1 MTMEAVKTLPQNYKQ
16 CGELDVAENKVV
28 LVAVN
33 ALALVLMLL
42 FIWLA
47 LQFFAL
53 VHPGIDAIAALWQVT
68 GATTEIGRRVTLT
81 LVALAVVFG
90 VGVVHELVHG
100 LFFWIFTRERPVFG
114 FKSLYVYAAAPD
126 WYLPLDRYI
135 VVGLMP
141 LLVITV
147 LGLALAVAVPATVAV
162 WVLLFTVTN
171 AGGAAGDM
179 FAIVWLL
186 RQPPN
191 ALAHDR
197 GTAIEVYCPMQ
208 DSDKVIQAE
217 E

>member
-1 MTMEAVKTLPQNYKQ
+1 MEAVKALPPNYKQ
-16 CGELDVAENKVV
+16 CGELDVAENKAV
-28 LVAVN
+28 LIAVN
-33 ALALVLMLL
+33 ALALVLILL

-53 VHPGIDAIAALWQVT
+53 VHPGVDAVAALWQVA
-68 GATTEIGRRVTLT
+68 GTTMGIGSRVILM
-81 LVALAVVFG
+81 LVALAVFFG

-126 WYLPLDRYI
+126 WYLPLGRYI

-141 LLVITV
+141 LVVITV
-147 LGLALAVAVPATVAV
+147 LGLVFAAVVPATVGV

-179 FAIVWLL
+179 FAVVWLL
-186 RQPPN
+186 RQPPG
-191 ALAHDR
+191 ALARDQ
-197 GTAIEVYCPMQ
+197 GTAIEVYCPMR

>member
-1 MTMEAVKTLPQNYKQ
+1 MEAVKTLPPNYEQ
-16 CGELDVAENKVV
+16 CGELDVSENKMV

-53 VHPGIDAIAALWQVT
+53 VHPGVDAIAALWQVVGTTT
-68 GATTEIGRRVTLT
+68 GIGSRLILT
-81 LVALAVVFG
+81 LIALVVVFG

-126 WYLPLDRYI
+126 WYLPLGRYV

-141 LLVITV
+141 LVVITV
-147 LGLALAVAVPATVAV
+147 LGLALAVAVPAAVAV

-179 FAIVWLL
+179 FAVVWLL

-197 GTAIEVYCPMQ
+197 GTAIEVYYPLQ
-208 DSDKVIQAE
+208 DSEEVIQAE